1 VQRANSLPCRPLL
14 TVTASAPESRVAAA
28 SSAAMAPA
36 QHAPPDAEPEEAG
49 EAGVDKPRLLQAA
62 ARDVGHLSFM
72 LSHDKAAAKTEVTL
86 AALEAA
92 LAATT
97 SDRELVV
104 TLHRC
109 CLAGATRALHA
120 LLAVQHSTLLL
131 PLVCVSHG
139 CFLRSVCLFVRS
151 TLLHMESRASPVP

>member
-1 VQRANSLPCRPLL
+1 
-14 TVTASAPESRVAAA
+14 
-28 SSAAMAPA
+28 
-36 QHAPPDAEPEEAG
+36 
-49 EAGVDKPRLLQAA
+49 
-62 ARDVGHLSFM
+62 M
-72 LSHDKAAAKTEVTL
+72 LSHDKAAAAAKTEVTL

-120 LLAVQHSTLLL
+120 LLAVQHGTLLL

-151 TLLHMESRASPVP
+151 TLLHIESRASPVP

>member
-1 VQRANSLPCRPLL
+1 
-14 TVTASAPESRVAAA
+14 
-28 SSAAMAPA
+28 MAPA

-49 EAGVDKPRLLQAA
+49 EAGVDKPRLRFAKQAPVQAA

-109 CLAGATRALHA
+109 CLAGA
-120 LLAVQHSTLLL
+120 
-131 PLVCVSHG
+131 
-139 CFLRSVCLFVRS
+139 
-151 TLLHMESRASPVP
+151 